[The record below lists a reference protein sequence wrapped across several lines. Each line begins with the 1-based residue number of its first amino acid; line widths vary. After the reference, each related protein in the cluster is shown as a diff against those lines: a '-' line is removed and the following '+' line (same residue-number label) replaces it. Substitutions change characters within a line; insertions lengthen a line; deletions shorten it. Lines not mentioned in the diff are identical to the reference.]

1 MRLAE
6 TLKKG
11 LGPKIVQNYEPN
23 SRVPL
28 AEKQKQKQYSM
39 TVEIDAEDWRVTTI
53 RMPESCHPKF
63 VIGKDWK
70 MLCDY
75 FLLCERDDE
84 VQILLVEL
92 KRTLNT
98 EHESKAMEQLR
109 RSLPLWRYLHT
120 AAAVDSKSGM
130 SGVVPVRYVAIY
142 SQTDNRFPK
151 EEFRGPTRCR
161 RREWRGIGVREVV
174 ATSVSL
180 SELTGEPPLGKE
192 TAP

>member
-1 MRLAE
+1 MSLAQ

-11 LGPKIVQNYEPN
+11 LGSKVVQDYGPN
-23 SRVPL
+23 SKVL
-28 AEKQKQKQYSM
+28 LTEKQKQYSM
-39 TVEIDAEDWRVTTI
+39 TVEVDAEDWRVTTI

-75 FLLCERDDE
+75 FLLCERGEE

-92 KRTLNT
+92 KRTLNS

-109 RSLPLWRYLHT
+109 RSLPLWSYLHA
-120 AAAVDSKSGM
+120 AAAVESESGI
-130 SGVVPVRYVAIY
+130 SGGVKVRYAAIY
-142 SQTDNRFPK
+142 FQTDERFPK
-151 EEFRGPTRCR
+151 EESPVRARCWR
-161 RREWRGIGVREVV
+161 KDWRGIGVRGVV

-180 SELTGEPPLGKE
+180 SELTGEPPVRKE
-192 TAP
+192 PAP